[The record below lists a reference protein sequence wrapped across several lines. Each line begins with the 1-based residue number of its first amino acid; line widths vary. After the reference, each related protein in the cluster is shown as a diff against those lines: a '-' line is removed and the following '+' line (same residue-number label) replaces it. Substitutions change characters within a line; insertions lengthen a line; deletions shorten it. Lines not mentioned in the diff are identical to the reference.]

1 MRKAISTLTA
11 IAAALSFATFVP
23 VANAGQGRH
32 MHGNN
37 HHANHGGHHGRGHWH
52 NGQWIAL
59 GVGAA
64 IVGAAVASDR
74 GCYWRYGHR
83 YCD

>member
-37 HHANHGGHHGRGHWH
+37 HHANYGGHHGRGHWH
-52 NGQWIAL
+52 NGQVDSLSA
-59 GVGAA
+59 
-64 IVGAAVASDR
+64 
-74 GCYWRYGHR
+74 
-83 YCD
+83 